1 MGAPGVA
8 SAGPTEAQTVG
19 SEAPDMPQV
28 QKRLVGCAEGEVDSP
43 VRAFSDSSDCG
54 QESQEPVTI
63 PSLMSGIFYCGDN
76 LEILTELQLIP
87 DESVDLIYLDPPFN
101 SRRTYNVVY
110 RGSTAQEVAFK
121 DYWSWDEAAPTFA
134 RFVDSPHLPPRL
146 RTFLRGLR
154 DLLVDE
160 DADLLAYVA
169 MMSPRLVE
177 LHRVLKRTGTLY
189 LHCDPTASHY
199 LKLILDGI
207 LGSGNMRNEVIW
219 QRTAAKGDAR
229 RKFGAVHDT
238 LLAYGKSD
246 EAFFSPVRTAPDSEY
261 LGRFRLDD
269 GDGRGPY
276 RLAPLDSPNP
286 RPNLTYDYKGFSP
299 PKKGWRVSLP
309 VMEQL
314 DTEGRLAFP
323 KSSTGRIARKH
334 YLEEQGGP
342 TATDVWTDIIPL
354 QASSDE
360 KTGYPTQKPLAL
372 LQRILQASSRP
383 GDLVLDPFC
392 GCGTTI
398 EACERM
404 GRRWIGIDIAAK
416 AVEVTEGR
424 FEKQGWAA
432 PDVRW
437 YPPDIDAAKALAAR
451 PSGGQ
456 KFEAW
461 ALRKIRA
468 VRRRKHDRGID
479 GESFFR
485 DAEGRVTHVLVSV
498 KSGKLNPGMVRDLR
512 GTMERE
518 RVPIGALVTLNE
530 PSKEMRHEATHAG
543 FLTVGGQQI
552 QRLQFL
558 TVEQIFK
565 GERIRAP
572 GVNVTDMQPAALP
585 AAATLSEEQLS
596 LRLDPAKP
604 PSKVKRD
611 RVEAAKPAPKS
622 EPVSER
628 PKRKSAR
635 PGR

>member
-1 MGAPGVA
+1 MVGAAPH
-8 SAGPTEAQTVG
+8 SWPDDLGPA
-19 SEAPDMPQV
+19 
-28 QKRLVGCAEGEVDSP
+28 
-43 VRAFSDSSDCG
+43 
-54 QESQEPVTI
+54 TI

-101 SRRTYNVVY
+101 SQQTYNVVY
-110 RGSTAQEVAFK
+110 KDSRAQAEAFK
-121 DYWSWDEAAPTFA
+121 DYWSWDEAAPQYAALLDATTTPA
-134 RFVDSPHLPPRL
+134 KL
-146 RTFLRGLR
+146 RTLLRGLR
-154 DLLVDE
+154 DALIDD
-160 DADLLAYVA
+160 DADLLAYIA
-169 MMSPRLVE
+169 MMAPRLIV
-177 LHRVLKRTGTLY
+177 LHRALKKTGGLY

-199 LKLILDGI
+199 LKMLLDAI
-207 LGSGNMRNEVIW
+207 FGSSSYRNEIIW
-219 QRTAAKGDAR
+219 KRTGAHSAAKR
-229 RKFGAVHDT
+229 FGPVHDVIF
-238 LLAYGKSD
+238 
-246 EAFFSPVRTAPDSEY
+246 FFSKSKSYIWTDPRIGYDDAY
-261 LGRFRLDD
+261 LNKYYKYDD
-269 GDGRGPY
+269 GDGRLYWRNSITAAGTRNGSSGKPW
-276 RLAPLDSPNP
+276 R
-286 RPNLTYDYKGFSP
+286 GFDPGKQGSHW
-299 PKKGWRVSLP
+299 KFTVEK
-309 VMEQL
+309 
-314 DTEGRLAFP
+314 
-323 KSSTGRIARKH
+323 
-334 YLEEQGGP
+334 LEELDAAGKLYWPQKGGWP
-342 TATDVWTDIIPL
+342 QIKRYRDELKGMPISDVWDDIDKINPAGNERL
-354 QASSDE
+354 
-360 KTGYPTQKPLAL
+360 GYPTQKPLAL
-372 LQRILQASSRP
+372 LDRIVGASSRP

-404 GRRWIGIDIAAK
+404 GRRWIGVDIAAK

-424 FEKQGWAA
+424 FEKHGWVA

-456 KFEAW
+456 KFEIW

-485 DAEGRVTHVLVSV
+485 DAEGRMTHALVSV

-518 RVPIGALVTLNE
+518 RVPVGVLVTLNE

-543 FLTVGGQQI
+543 FLSVGGEQI
-552 QRLQFL
+552 PRLQFL
-558 TVEQIFK
+558 TVEQIFR

-604 PSKVKRD
+604 PAKIKKE
-611 RVEAAKPAPKS
+611 RVAAAKPKEAAPESKPAS
-622 EPVSER
+622 SR
-628 PKRKSAR
+628 PKRQSSR
-635 PGR
+635 